1 MEDFANVPLPGEEAP
16 DSVETPAAAP
26 EALPAAVPE
35 VADTVAREITPVVAD
50 TQPPETAPVVVDA
63 QAPDVIADTVAPEI
77 APVIADTQ
85 APDVVADTVAPETVP
100 AAVPEVAD
108 TQAPNLVAD
117 AQAPNLVAEAGDPES
132 VPVVVQAPET
142 VPATPDTETPDDTPK
157 SRKARHKRK
166 RPRNYWF
173 IGFQCGVALAGALA
187 FAGRM
192 WEQRHTSS
200 VDDRF
205 YWNFPQPRSETTREN
220 LEIQI
225 PTWPVGQGPAF
236 TLLREHGDTLSAQ
249 DVYRNV
255 NPSVVTVI
263 VGLDEAT
270 AAVGTGV
277 IFSPDG
283 YFVTNYHVVQGGTEC
298 RAMLDSG
305 HSYEA
310 FYVAGDEQND
320 LAVLKMDCSDA
331 LPAATF
337 GDSELLTVG
346 DDVYAI
352 GNPLG
357 IEFRGTLTNGIISA
371 IDRDVLVDGRTM
383 NLIQTNAELNSG
395 NSGGPLINQ
404 YGQVVGINV
413 VKMSSRRSTVEGLG
427 FAIPSATMERL
438 VNDLLTYG
446 ESQPEPMIG
455 VSVDSFGTEVEPDL
469 WGIGVLKVERDS
481 PAERAGV
488 QVGDYIIAADSETVS
503 SSRDLL
509 RVRRRYHVGD
519 AMPLTLWRDGE
530 RVEVLISF
538 TE

>member
-1 MEDFANVPLPGEEAP
+1 MEDFANVPLPGEE
-16 DSVETPAAAP
+16 TPAVAP
-26 EALPAAVPE
+26 E
-35 VADTVAREITPVVAD
+35 TVHVITD
-50 TQPPETAPVVVDA
+50 TQAPETAPVVAEA
-63 QAPDVIADTVAPEI
+63 QAPEITPSVTETQAPETAPVVAEAQAPETAPVVAEAQAPEI
-77 APVIADTQ
+77 TPSVTDTQ
-85 APDVVADTVAPETVP
+85 APETAPVVAET
-100 AAVPEVAD
+100 
-108 TQAPNLVAD
+108 
-117 AQAPNLVAEAGDPES
+117 
-132 VPVVVQAPET
+132 QAPET
-142 VPATPDTETPDDTPK
+142 APVVANTEPPGDTPK
-157 SRKARHKRK
+157 TQPSRKARHKRK

-173 IGFQCGVALAGALA
+173 IGFLCGVALAGALA

-192 WEQRHTSS
+192 WEQRHTAT

-205 YWNFPQPRSETTREN
+205 FWNFPEPRNETTREN

-225 PTWPVGQGPAF
+225 PTWPIGQGPAF
-236 TLLREHGDTLSAQ
+236 TLLREHGDAQSAQ

-320 LAVLKMDCSDA
+320 LAVLKMDCSDP
-331 LPAATF
+331 LPAAAF

-383 NLIQTNAELNSG
+383 NLIQTNAALNSG

-469 WGIGVLKVERDS
+469 WGIGVLKVEPDS

-488 QVGDYIIAADSETVS
+488 QVGDYVIAADSETVS

-519 AMPLTLWRDGE
+519 DMPLTLWRDGE

>member
-16 DSVETPAAAP
+16 HSGETPAVV
-26 EALPAAVPE
+26 PAAVAE
-35 VADTVAREITPVVAD
+35 VAPVVAD
-50 TQPPETAPVVVDA
+50 AQAPETAPVVTDA
-63 QAPDVIADTVAPEI
+63 Q
-77 APVIADTQ
+77 
-85 APDVVADTVAPETVP
+85 APETVP
-100 AAVPEVAD
+100 V
-108 TQAPNLVAD
+108 VAD
-117 AQAPNLVAEAGDPES
+117 AQAPETVHVITDT
-132 VPVVVQAPET
+132 QAPET
-142 VPATPDTETPDDTPK
+142 VPVVAETQAPETAPVVAETVPPDDTPK
-157 SRKARHKRK
+157 TPPSRKARRARR
-166 RPRNYWF
+166 RPRNHWF
-173 IGFQCGVALAGALA
+173 MGFLCGVLLAGILA

-192 WEQRHTSS
+192 WEQRHTAT
-200 VDDRF
+200 VNDRF
-205 YWNFPQPRSETTREN
+205 YWNFPEPRNETTREN

-225 PTWPVGQGPAF
+225 PTWPIGEGPAF
-236 TLLREHGDTLSAQ
+236 TLLREHGETQSAQ

-263 VGLDEAT
+263 VGLDEGT

-310 FYVAGDEQND
+310 LYVAGDEQND
-320 LAVLKMDCSDA
+320 LAVLKMDCSDP
-331 LPAATF
+331 LPAAIF

-383 NLIQTNAELNSG
+383 NLIQTNAALNSG

-455 VSVDSFGTEVEPDL
+455 VSVDSFGTEVAPDL
-469 WGIGVLKVERDS
+469 WGIGVLKVEPDS

-488 QVGDYIIAADSETVS
+488 QVGDYVIAADSETVS

-519 AMPLTLWRDGE
+519 DMPLTLWRDGE
-530 RVEVLISF
+530 RVEVVISF

>member
-26 EALPAAVPE
+26 ETVPAAVPE

-85 APDVVADTVAPETVP
+85 APDVVADTVVPETVP

-117 AQAPNLVAEAGDPES
+117 TVAPEIA
-132 VPVVVQAPET
+132 PVVVQVPET

-173 IGFQCGVALAGALA
+173 IGFLCGVALAGALA

-263 VGLDEAT
+263 VGLDAAT

-298 RAMLDSG
+298 RAMLDNG

-383 NLIQTNAELNSG
+383 NLIQTNAALNSG

-519 AMPLTLWRDGE
+519 DMPLTLWRDGE

>member
-1 MEDFANVPLPGEEAP
+1 MEEFANVPLAGRGEPQAGEASRDIVPPNP
-16 DSVETPAAAP
+16 DAASVIPDATPP
-26 EALPAAVPE
+26 
-35 VADTVAREITPVVAD
+35 I
-50 TQPPETAPVVVDA
+50 PETAS
-63 QAPDVIADTVAPEI
+63 PDI
-77 APVIADTQ
+77 APPVPDTT
-85 APDVVADTVAPETVP
+85 PDDTETVS
-100 AAVPEVAD
+100 AD
-108 TQAPNLVAD
+108 
-117 AQAPNLVAEAGDPES
+117 
-132 VPVVVQAPET
+132 
-142 VPATPDTETPDDTPK
+142 ETPDDTDTASPDAISVVPETPPPVTETASVAETPRP
-157 SRKARHKRK
+157 SRRVRRK
-166 RPRNYWF
+166 RRSYWF
-173 IGFQCGVALAGALA
+173 FGFVCGILLAGALA

-192 WEQRHTSS
+192 WEQRRS
-200 VDDRF
+200 VTANDRF
-205 YWNFPQPRSETTREN
+205 FWDFPEPRDESGREN
-220 LEIQI
+220 LEINI
-225 PTWPVGQGPAF
+225 PSWPVGQGPDF
-236 TLLREHGDTLSAQ
+236 TLLREHGETLTAQ
-249 DVYRNV
+249 EVYRSV

-263 VGLDEAT
+263 VGLDEET

-277 IFSPDG
+277 IFSQSG

-305 HSYEA
+305 HSYHA

-320 LAVLKMDCSDA
+320 LAVLKMDCSDP
-331 LPAATF
+331 LPAAQF

-383 NLIQTNAELNSG
+383 NLIQTNAALNSG

-427 FAIPSATMERL
+427 FAIPSASMERL

-469 WGIGVLKVERDS
+469 WGIGVLKVEPDS

-488 QVGDYIIAADSETVS
+488 QVGDYVIAADGEAVS

-519 AMPLTLWRDGE
+519 AMPLTLWRGGE
-530 RVEVLISF
+530 RVEVLIAF
-538 TE
+538 AE

>member
-1 MEDFANVPLPGEEAP
+1 
-16 DSVETPAAAP
+16 
-26 EALPAAVPE
+26 
-35 VADTVAREITPVVAD
+35 
-50 TQPPETAPVVVDA
+50 
-63 QAPDVIADTVAPEI
+63 
-77 APVIADTQ
+77 
-85 APDVVADTVAPETVP
+85 
-100 AAVPEVAD
+100 
-108 TQAPNLVAD
+108 
-117 AQAPNLVAEAGDPES
+117 
-132 VPVVVQAPET
+132 
-142 VPATPDTETPDDTPK
+142 
-157 SRKARHKRK
+157 
-166 RPRNYWF
+166 
-173 IGFQCGVALAGALA
+173 
-187 FAGRM
+187 
-192 WEQRHTSS
+192 
-200 VDDRF
+200 
-205 YWNFPQPRSETTREN
+205 
-220 LEIQI
+220 
-225 PTWPVGQGPAF
+225 
-236 TLLREHGDTLSAQ
+236 
-249 DVYRNV
+249 
-255 NPSVVTVI
+255 
-263 VGLDEAT
+263 
-270 AAVGTGV
+270 
-277 IFSPDG
+277 
-283 YFVTNYHVVQGGTEC
+283 
-298 RAMLDSG
+298 
-305 HSYEA
+305 
-310 FYVAGDEQND
+310 
-320 LAVLKMDCSDA
+320 MDCSDP
-331 LPAATF
+331 LPSATF

-383 NLIQTNAELNSG
+383 NLLQTNAALNSG

-519 AMPLTLWRDGE
+519 DMPLTLWRDGE
-530 RVEVLISF
+530 RVEVVISF